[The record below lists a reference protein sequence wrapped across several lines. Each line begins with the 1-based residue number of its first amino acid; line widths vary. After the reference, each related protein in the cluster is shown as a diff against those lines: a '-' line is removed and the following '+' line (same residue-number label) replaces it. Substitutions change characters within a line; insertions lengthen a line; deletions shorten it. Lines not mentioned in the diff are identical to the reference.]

1 MPVSQRHS
9 PSLTSHLCKVLLSK
23 HVGNIVSRGVVTTML
38 GYGTL
43 AFSPRWRERE
53 LVVNLNNLARQA
65 CDIIVLPLNGACGN
79 FGIVS
84 RETGQRGRGAKKR
97 RTLLMPFIAAAA
109 AAAATFLR
117 TCICIVSLCYW
128 GHAYSLARLLART
141 PIHKRRVHV

>member
-1 MPVSQRHS
+1 ME
-9 PSLTSHLCKVLLSK
+9 
-23 HVGNIVSRGVVTTML
+23 
-38 GYGTL
+38 
-43 AFSPRWRERE
+43 RERE

-97 RTLLMPFIAAAA
+97 RTLLMPFIAAATAA

-128 GHAYSLARLLART
+128 GHAYSLACSLAHPFT
-141 PIHKRRVHV
+141 NAVCMCSSVV